1 MPRNNLAF
9 AVDFPSFQDAE
20 PLLQRLAPAVG
31 VAKIG
36 LELFT
41 RDGPRAVRLASSLG
55 FEVFLDLKLHDIP
68 ETVERAVAN
77 ACALGV
83 RYLTLHTAG
92 GRAMLERAALR
103 CEKENTGLRLLAV
116 TVLTSLDRSDL
127 ASLGI
132 DVEPAQQVLRLATL
146 AHGAGI
152 RGFVCSARE
161 VAQVRQALGP
171 HPILVTPGIRP
182 SGTSAEDQKRVATPA
197 SAIADGA
204 NVLVVGRPIR
214 DAADPVA
221 AAQAIITEIDRT
233 LARRAAGIT

>member
-41 RDGPRAVRLASSLG
+41 RDGPHAVRLASSLG

-233 LARRAAGIT
+233 LARRAAGMA